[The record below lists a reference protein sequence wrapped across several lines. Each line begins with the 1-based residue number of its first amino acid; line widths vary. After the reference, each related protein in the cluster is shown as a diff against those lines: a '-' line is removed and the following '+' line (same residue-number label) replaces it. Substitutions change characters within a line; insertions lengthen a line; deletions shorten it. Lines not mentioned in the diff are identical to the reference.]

1 MSDAVAFNT
10 GLPLAADLRTHLLSQ
25 LGAEEEWIGPGPDGT
40 GLLWRHSE
48 LGTLLELLP
57 VPDGASAVAVLRVTT
72 PVSTIGDPARARAL
86 CQRLNAEIT
95 LNRWIAG
102 PWPAIPDRPDPDA
115 DEDDEDDEPGDRSSL
130 VDDPTEPTARIEP
143 ADSEPP
149 ATKART
155 SPVAEA
161 SPEAEPSPEAGT
173 GTEAEASPVAE
184 ANPEAGTEAVA
195 ETGTSAEA
203 GREPVAPAQP
213 DGLDLSD
220 RLALEAFLDEAADL
234 APDALYLSC
243 SFVVGRLEQD
253 DDDEDEDDDPD
264 EDSDD
269 EADDTAPGG
278 AALAR
283 LAVAA
288 VGDQIATAVAAL
300 GDGLHD
306 EVAGV
311 PFVAR
316 DSDGEA
322 RPGRHRVTRYHDLL
336 HAGAEAD
343 NTPLWRGLLAA
354 FDGLRYD
361 QESDG
366 GPVWGAGDGR
376 GFRCEVPFSWGPFFT
391 PEDRPVEVVTAPESA
406 PAGLLTSVVLA
417 SRQDPRPEAG
427 EGLLITMRTPV
438 TVRPSDD
445 IAGVLTALNIQD
457 ARDPGAAH
465 GVGAWVLRGGAP
477 TWTVFLPNAVMAA
490 GTRTTVTLLREV
502 LLAAAGASML
512 ARRVLL
518 TGEDLTPADR
528 YPIGPAS
535 RRPAGL
541 AFAASST
548 ACDEP
553 ALALDALYASLVG
566 PDVEWSVLGS
576 AGFDWWPYQGR
587 QRLRV
592 TPRPAPDDRRAGSL
606 RISTEVASKV
616 PASPDVLR
624 LLARR
629 NADDGR
635 SALVLDPVAGTVEAV
650 ARVHLGPSLWSPDRS
665 WARLVAVDQLI
676 RADEAA
682 TALVGLGGPARGA
695 VPAGSAHPA
704 NGPRPSRDILFDALP
719 DIRLGAQE
727 AMNGDDVVRP
737 LVLPITL
744 TSLMAPPHRVTGHE
758 PGRTLTA
765 EWWTRTYDPSGP
777 AARCRSELTVTDH
790 QDLGLGIRVR
800 TVLDYLPGDVDE
812 RAAWCNDRNRAL
824 LADTAADDLTVVGG
838 WGLDAT
844 DAPCLTTWFFPETML
859 GDHPDEIAGALGR
872 LVRYQQWIVFV
883 SLADSPVAPLADA
896 RTVAELAA
904 GLPSLF
910 GAFRA
915 VLDYP
920 AGLSLTAATP
930 LGDDARSET
939 VVVEW
944 TRPVT
949 PPVHEELMSW
959 PRLAEP
965 ISEPSRP
972 RLVTRLDAP
981 LDGLRGPLALLLTA
995 LAAGSRTWL
1004 PDLSVPPDPGRPGA
1018 KPLTVPGH
1026 LGNAFRDAHV
1036 RDALGRLLFDGQ
1048 IADDGHGT
1056 GFLVLAEP
1064 LVPGEQG
1071 DTQPAGRSEASV
1083 TGSLDPADG
1092 EASGFGRGADPEF
1105 SFTADD
1111 EVGLGRRAPATIAR
1125 LAPPTPGDHPFY
1137 GAGTMILDTHLD
1149 PGLLRP
1155 GDLERLGELSRM
1167 GQLDRLGTFDD
1178 AGVPSGA
1185 GRPADDAELTAALIA
1200 ISTLAPAQ
1208 TCGAWIAHEKSG
1220 TLAYRICLP
1229 PSCLLWPAPEAVGS
1243 IVDAAWR
1250 VAIAQVRAAAHLLS
1264 AQAMSPGA

>member
-25 LGAEEEWIGPGPDGT
+25 LGAEEEWIGRGPDGT

-102 PWPAIPDRPDPDA
+102 PWPAIPDRPDPDDDDE
-115 DEDDEDDEPGDRSSL
+115 DEDDGPADRASL
-130 VDDPTEPTARIEP
+130 ADDPTEPAVRVEP
-143 ADSEPP
+143 AGEDVEAGSG
-149 ATKART
+149 
-155 SPVAEA
+155 AEA
-161 SPEAEPSPEAGT
+161 STAAEKHLEAHAEPAPGARP
-173 GTEAEASPVAE
+173 AEL
-184 ANPEAGTEAVA
+184 
-195 ETGTSAEA
+195 
-203 GREPVAPAQP
+203 AQP
-213 DGLDLSD
+213 SP
-220 RLALEAFLDEAADL
+220 LALESFADEATDVG
-234 APDALYLSC
+234 PDALYLSC
-243 SFVVGRLEQD
+243 SFVVGRLDQAG
-253 DDDEDEDDDPD
+253 DDEDEDDDPD
-264 EDSDD
+264 DDPDEEDV
-269 EADDTAPGG
+269 AAPGG

-316 DSDGEA
+316 DADGEA
-322 RPGRHRVTRYHDLL
+322 RPGRHRVARYHDLL
-336 HAGAEAD
+336 HVGADAD

-391 PEDRPVEVVTAPESA
+391 PEDRPVEVVTAPEPA

-438 TVRPSDD
+438 SVRPSDD
-445 IAGVLTALNIQD
+445 VAGVLTALNIQD

-477 TWTVFLPNAVMAA
+477 TWTIFLPNAVMAA
-490 GTRTTVTLLREV
+490 GTRATVALLREV

-566 PDVEWSVLGS
+566 PDVDWSVLGS
-576 AGFDWWPYQGR
+576 AGFDWWPYHGR

-616 PASPDVLR
+616 PATLDVLR

-682 TALVGLGGPARGA
+682 AALVGLGGPARGGA
-695 VPAGSAHPA
+695 AASSAHPT
-704 NGPRPSRDILFDALP
+704 NGPRPSRDILFEALP
-719 DIRLGAQE
+719 DVRLGAQE
-727 AMNGDDVVRP
+727 AMNGDATVRP

-790 QDLGLGIRVR
+790 PDLGLGIRVR
-800 TVLDYLPGDVDE
+800 TCLDYLPGDVDE

-824 LADTAADDLTVVGG
+824 LAETAADDLTVVGG

-859 GDHPDEIAGALGR
+859 GDHPDEVAGALGR

-883 SLADSPVAPLADA
+883 SLADSPVAPVTDA

-920 AGLSLTAATP
+920 AGLTLTAAP
-930 LGDDARSET
+930 AVGDDARPET

-965 ISEPSRP
+965 VSEPSRP

-1004 PDLSVPPDPGRPGA
+1004 PDLSVPPDPARPGA

-1064 LVPGEQG
+1064 LVPDEQG
-1071 DTQPAGRSEASV
+1071 DSPSAGRAEAS
-1083 TGSLDPADG
+1083 TTASIDTADV
-1092 EASGFGRGADPEF
+1092 EVSGFGPGGGLGADAEF

-1111 EVGLGRRAPATIAR
+1111 EVGLGRRAPTTIAR

-1137 GAGTMILDTHLD
+1137 GAGTMVLDTHLD

-1178 AGVPSGA
+1178 TGVPSGG

-1264 AQAMSPGA
+1264 AQAMSPGG